1 LNLGPLYL
9 ARPPMNDKPQSV
21 AAESA
26 TNRVHKEPNWNG
38 DHVERV
44 VNVID
49 KI

>member
-1 LNLGPLYL
+1 MAKYSILLISSF
-9 ARPPMNDKPQSV
+9 MDKV
-21 AAESA
+21 LDDTESA